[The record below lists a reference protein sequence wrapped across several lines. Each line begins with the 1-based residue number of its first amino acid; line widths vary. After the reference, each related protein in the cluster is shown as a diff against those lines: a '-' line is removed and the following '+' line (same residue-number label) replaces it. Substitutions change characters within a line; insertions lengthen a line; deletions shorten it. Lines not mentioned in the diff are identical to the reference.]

1 MTKAELVSKIA
12 EKGGY
17 TKKDAEKALST
28 VVGSITDVLTAGDKV
43 TLMVSVLLRYVK
55 ELQRRVSTQAQSS
68 LLRSLQRRFLHLRLV
83 RHLKRQLL
91 RKRSNFDKSLTV
103 WSGSFF

>member
-12 EKGGY
+12 EKGDY

-43 TLMVSVLLRYVK
+43 TLIGFGTFEVRQRGEKTCINPRTKEKMVCPPSK
-55 ELQRRVSTQAQSS
+55 APA
-68 LLRSLQRRFLHLRLV
+68 FKAGKA
-83 RHLKRQLL
+83 LKDSIN
-91 RKRSNFDKSLTV
+91 K
-103 WSGSFF
+103 